1 MRWFEEFG
9 AWRRTKFETKL
20 DITEKI
26 RKVLD
31 WLVVGSRIQ
40 VGVFEV
46 IFQV

>member
-40 VGVFEV
+40 V
-46 IFQV
+46 